1 LLSAALIVGVV
12 GIALLTV
19 AVLAGVLS
27 WRDAVTFGGLGM
39 IIGLLGINTLRL
51 RGVDSRL
58 RAGLQ
63 ASQRAVDQ
71 SFQQT
76 TAVRRT
82 VDQVAD
88 SVADIRGVLGEDRL
102 EIQRRIAQTTERL
115 GKVDAELVRIEKA
128 VEQVQSRVVK
138 PVTEA
143 FNVAHQK
150 QVRLHNRL
158 YAKQV
163 RLHNR
168 LYAKVEAQ
176 ADLHRLIQPRA
187 PMPLLGGWALD
198 ADIMHL
204 IVSDLWARRPE
215 LIVECGSGSSSVW
228 LGYISERLG
237 SGRVV
242 ALEHDERYAQ
252 STTDLIRSHSL
263 QDIVE
268 VRCAPLRT
276 VAVGSDGK
284 EQVWYEPDAWS
295 DLTDIGLM
303 FVDGPPAAVGP
314 ESRYPA
320 GPLLIPRCAGDAL
333 ILLDDTERPDEK
345 AISDQWLAEFPYL
358 SRTLYA
364 HGSAHAFRRQVKPI
378 DGPADE

>member
-1 LLSAALIVGVV
+1 MPRLTRRRLLFAALIVGFVV
-12 GIALLTV
+12 IPLLTV
-19 AVLAGVLS
+19 AALAGVLS
-27 WRDAVTFGGLGM
+27 WRGAVTLGGLGM
-39 IIGLLGINTLRL
+39 IIGLLGINTLGL
-51 RGVDSRL
+51 RRVDSRL

-63 ASQRAVDQ
+63 ASQCAVDQ
-71 SFQQT
+71 SLQEIA
-76 TAVRRT
+76 AVRRT
-82 VDQVAD
+82 VDKVAD

-102 EIQRRIAQTTERL
+102 EIQRCIAQTTEHL
-115 GKVDAELVRIEKA
+115 GKVDADLVRIEKA
-128 VEQVQSRVVK
+128 LERVQSRVVK

-143 FNVAHQK
+143 FKVAHQ
-150 QVRLHNRL
+150 
-158 YAKQV
+158 KQV

-204 IVSDLWARRPE
+204 IVADLWARRPE
-215 LIVECGSGSSSVW
+215 LIVECGSGSSSLW
-228 LGYISERLG
+228 LGYMSEQLG
-237 SGRVV
+237 SGRLV

-252 STTDLIRSHSL
+252 STTDLIRAHNL
-263 QDIVE
+263 QDVVD
-268 VRCAPLRT
+268 VRYAPLRA
-276 VAVGSDGK
+276 VAFGSDGR

-333 ILLDDTERPDEK
+333 ILLDDTERRDEK
-345 AISDQWLAEFPYL
+345 AISDAWLAEFPYL

-378 DGPADE
+378 DGRADE